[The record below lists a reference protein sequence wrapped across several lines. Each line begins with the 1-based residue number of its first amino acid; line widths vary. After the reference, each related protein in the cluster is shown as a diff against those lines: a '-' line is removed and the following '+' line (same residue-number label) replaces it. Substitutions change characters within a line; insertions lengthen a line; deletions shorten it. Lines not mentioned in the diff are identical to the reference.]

1 MNEKQPKKNKNKT
14 LLGGIIVAAALII
27 GGFTASLFIE
37 KIPNGYVGVV
47 YSPNGGVKS
56 ETLDQG
62 WHLVGLFDKVT
73 RYPVR
78 MQTVNNQDIQVATSD
93 GKNISMDI
101 AYNYVVQ
108 PDKVVELFN
117 KFGAVDIESIENSYL
132 KTRLWDAA
140 RKSISKYS
148 VIDTYG
154 QKSSDAAAEI
164 QKTFA
169 DDMKGL
175 GFVID
180 DLTLGVP
187 KPDKATQEAI
197 DARVKSSQEL
207 ERTQTELKIAEAEAK
222 KKKIEAKGIA
232 EYNEII
238 KKSMS
243 DEMIKYQWIQKW
255 DGKMPKATGSN
266 SLIQIPTDEKGK

>member
-1 MNEKQPKKNKNKT
+1 
-14 LLGGIIVAAALII
+14 
-27 GGFTASLFIE
+27 
-37 KIPNGYVGVV
+37 
-47 YSPNGGVKS
+47 
-56 ETLDQG
+56 
-62 WHLVGLFDKVT
+62 
-73 RYPVR
+73 

-164 QKTFA
+164 QKH
-169 DDMKGL
+169 L
-175 GFVID
+175 
-180 DLTLGVP
+180 
-187 KPDKATQEAI
+187 Q
-197 DARVKSSQEL
+197 
-207 ERTQTELKIAEAEAK
+207 
-222 KKKIEAKGIA
+222 
-232 EYNEII
+232 
-238 KKSMS
+238 
-243 DEMIKYQWIQKW
+243 MI
-255 DGKMPKATGSN
+255 
-266 SLIQIPTDEKGK
+266 

>member
-1 MNEKQPKKNKNKT
+1 MNEKPKKNKNKT
-14 LLGGIIVAAALII
+14 LLGGIIVAVALII
-27 GGFTASLFIE
+27 GGFMASLFIE

-222 KKKIEAKGIA
+222 KKKIEAQGIA

>member
-1 MNEKQPKKNKNKT
+1 MKEQQTKKNKSKA
-14 LLGGIIVAAALII
+14 LLGGIIVGIALIA
-27 GGFTASLFIE
+27 GGFLASLFIE

-62 WHLVGLFDKVT
+62 WHFVGLFDKVT
-73 RYPVR
+73 EYPVR

-117 KFGAVDIESIENSYL
+117 KFGAVDIQSIENSYL

-154 QKSSDAAAEI
+154 QKSSDAAAEV
-164 QKTFA
+164 QKMFA
-169 DDMKGL
+169 DDMKRL

-222 KKKIEAKGIA
+222 KKKIEAEGIA
-232 EYNEII
+232 EYNDII

-243 DEMIKYQWIQKW
+243 DEMIQYQWIQKW

-266 SLIQIPTDEKGK
+266 TLIQLPKDEK

>member
-1 MNEKQPKKNKNKT
+1 
-14 LLGGIIVAAALII
+14 
-27 GGFTASLFIE
+27 
-37 KIPNGYVGVV
+37 
-47 YSPNGGVKS
+47 
-56 ETLDQG
+56 
-62 WHLVGLFDKVT
+62 
-73 RYPVR
+73 
-78 MQTVNNQDIQVATSD
+78 
-93 GKNISMDI
+93 
-101 AYNYVVQ
+101 
-108 PDKVVELFN
+108 
-117 KFGAVDIESIENSYL
+117 
-132 KTRLWDAA
+132 
-140 RKSISKYS
+140 
-148 VIDTYG
+148 
-154 QKSSDAAAEI
+154 AEI

-222 KKKIEAKGIA
+222 KKKIEAQGIA

>member
-1 MNEKQPKKNKNKT
+1 MNKK
-14 LLGGIIVAAALII
+14 LIGGIIVGAGLLIS
-27 GGFTASLFIE
+27 GFTASLFIE

-47 YSPNGGVKS
+47 YSPNGGVKNT
-56 ETLDQG
+56 TLDQG
-62 WHLVGLFDKVT
+62 WHMVGIFDKVT
-73 RYPVR
+73 EYPVR
-78 MQTVNNQDIQVATSD
+78 MQTVNNQDIKVATSD

-108 PDKVVELFN
+108 PDKVVDVFN
-117 KFGAVDIESIENSYL
+117 KFGAVDVEQIENTYL

-154 QKSSDAAAEI
+154 QKSSEAAAEV
-164 QKTFA
+164 QKEFA
-169 DDMKGL
+169 ADMKKY
-175 GFVID
+175 GFIID

-207 ERTQTELKIAEAEAK
+207 ERSQTEIKIAEAEAK
-222 KKKIEAKGIA
+222 KKKIEAQGIA
-232 EYNEII
+232 DYNKII
-238 KKSMS
+238 KESMS
-243 DEMIKYQWIQKW
+243 DEMIKYKWIEKW
-255 DGKMPKATGSN
+255 DGKTPKATGTN
-266 SLIQIPTDEKGK
+266 SMIQLPLNEKK

>member
-1 MNEKQPKKNKNKT
+1 MNDIQTKKNKGKAWF
-14 LLGGIIVAAALII
+14 GGIIVAVALIA
-27 GGFTASLFIE
+27 GGFLASLFIE

-62 WHLVGLFDKVT
+62 WHFVGLFDKVT
-73 RYPVR
+73 EYPVR

-117 KFGAVDIESIENSYL
+117 KFGAVDISSIEDSYL

-154 QKSSDAAAEI
+154 QKSSEAAAEI

-169 DDMKGL
+169 DDMKRL

-222 KKKIEAKGIA
+222 KKKIEAEGIA

-243 DEMIKYQWIQKW
+243 DEMIQYQWIQKW

-266 SLIQIPTDEKGK
+266 AFIQLPQDENDK

>member
-1 MNEKQPKKNKNKT
+1 MKEQQTKKNKSKA
-14 LLGGIIVAAALII
+14 LLGGIIVGIALIA
-27 GGFTASLFIE
+27 GGFLASLFIE

-62 WHLVGLFDKVT
+62 WHFVGLFDKVT
-73 RYPVR
+73 EYPVR

-117 KFGAVDIESIENSYL
+117 KFGAVDIQSIENSYL

-154 QKSSDAAAEI
+154 QKSSDAAAEV

-169 DDMKGL
+169 DDMKRL

-207 ERTQTELKIAEAEAK
+207 ERTQTELKIAEAGAK
-222 KKKIEAKGIA
+222 KKKIEAEGIA
-232 EYNEII
+232 EYNDII

-243 DEMIKYQWIQKW
+243 DEMIQYQWIQKW

-266 SLIQIPTDEKGK
+266 ALIQLPKDEK

>member
-1 MNEKQPKKNKNKT
+1 MNEKQPNKNKNKT

-222 KKKIEAKGIA
+222 KKKIEAQGIA